1 MDGTTTTTEVR
12 ISVKGL
18 ESGMYVSRLDRPW
31 LETPFPLEGLLVA
44 SAEELQ
50 QLRNVCAHVYIDT
63 SRGRAPDLR
72 FLNLEEPSLVH
83 EVQAREEI
91 EQLRRTQWTLRS
103 EFRAEIA
110 QAGAAHV
117 LLEQGMKEL
126 MADLAADRRVD
137 LPKLRHGVEAM
148 VDSILRNPSAF
159 AWLKQLKRKDTYT
172 YQHAMGCAIWAAS
185 FGRYLGLER
194 DELQDL
200 ALGGLLCDIG
210 KMQLPEALLASSA
223 PLSPEERQVVRWHVE
238 HGLTV
243 VREIEG
249 LPTRVVEMVA
259 THHERHDG
267 SGYPRRL
274 KGMEIPMFGRIA
286 GLVDSYDAMTSVRP
300 YAAGRSPHQAIEE
313 LYNSRGS
320 LFQAELVEQFIQ
332 SRGIYPTGS
341 LVELSTGE
349 VGVVTEVHSLKRLR
363 PRVMLLLDPAKRP
376 LENFREVDLGDA
388 GCAVSVK
395 CGLPSGAYGIEAS
408 ELFLD

>member
-1 MDGTTTTTEVR
+1 
-12 ISVKGL
+12 
-18 ESGMYVSRLDRPW
+18 
-31 LETPFPLEGLLVA
+31 
-44 SAEELQ
+44 
-50 QLRNVCAHVYIDT
+50 
-63 SRGRAPDLR
+63 
-72 FLNLEEPSLVH
+72 
-83 EVQAREEI
+83 
-91 EQLRRTQWTLRS
+91 
-103 EFRAEIA
+103 
-110 QAGAAHV
+110 
-117 LLEQGMKEL
+117 
-126 MADLAADRRVD
+126 
-137 LPKLRHGVEAM
+137 
-148 VDSILRNPSAF
+148 
-159 AWLKQLKRKDTYT
+159 
-172 YQHAMGCAIWAAS
+172 MGCAIWAAS

-210 KMQLPEALLASSA
+210 KMRLPETLLASSA

-363 PRVMLLLDPAKRP
+363 PRVMLLLDLAKRP

-388 GCAVSVK
+388 ACAISVK

>member
-50 QLRNVCAHVYIDT
+50 QLRNVCAHVYIDI

-91 EQLRRTQWTLRS
+91 EQLRRTRWTLRS
-103 EFRAEIA
+103 EFREEIS
-110 QAGAAHV
+110 QAGAAQV

-172 YQHAMGCAIWAAS
+172 YQHAM
-185 FGRYLGLER
+185 
-194 DELQDL
+194 
-200 ALGGLLCDIG
+200 
-210 KMQLPEALLASSA
+210 
-223 PLSPEERQVVRWHVE
+223 
-238 HGLTV
+238 
-243 VREIEG
+243 
-249 LPTRVVEMVA
+249 
-259 THHERHDG
+259 
-267 SGYPRRL
+267 
-274 KGMEIPMFGRIA
+274 
-286 GLVDSYDAMTSVRP
+286 
-300 YAAGRSPHQAIEE
+300 
-313 LYNSRGS
+313 
-320 LFQAELVEQFIQ
+320 
-332 SRGIYPTGS
+332 
-341 LVELSTGE
+341 
-349 VGVVTEVHSLKRLR
+349 
-363 PRVMLLLDPAKRP
+363 
-376 LENFREVDLGDA
+376 
-388 GCAVSVK
+388 
-395 CGLPSGAYGIEAS
+395 
-408 ELFLD
+408 